1 MTGQLLNKAA
11 RPLGKQVL
19 HHPAAVPQS
28 NTVVKS
34 LLQGTSSSARNRQTL
49 SKARW
54 RRRPAASLTG
64 QQRRRPPTIHW
75 LLPVPLLCRAIT
87 SVQALPSSARY
98 DAMRA
103 RCQLSTLCTPRR
115 AGAGWRKASS
125 RDAMTGKG
133 HAGSQAHPRLLKH
146 WLMQQPSLLCTGQA
160 TRRTPWHAQR
170 QRWQGPHL
178 GAKQGVE
185 GVVEHAVGGLQAAG
199 RAGGQQGLGQCSPA
213 KPVLAGRTQ
222 WRNGGACHG
231 FRPQLGRSH
240 ACGWARRCEPQI
252 TQSRTGSP
260 PPARA
265 NWLRPTAAPAAHLQH
280 HQASGQQVEIVI
292 AGQLACG
299 AGSTDLGRGRV
310 CGRSC
315 RVRPARADGKPMA
328 LLPAGRSCASRGA
341 TWQHSTLLGL

>member
-1 MTGQLLNKAA
+1 MTGQLLTKAA

-19 HHPAAVPQS
+19 RHPAAVPQS

-125 RDAMTGKG
+125 RDATTGKG

-185 GVVEHAVGGLQAAG
+185 GLVEHAVSGLQAAG
-199 RAGGQQGLGQCSPA
+199 RAGRDSKVWGNAARQSQCWQAALSGGTAELATASALSWAEATPADGQGVASP
-213 KPVLAGRTQ
+213 
-222 WRNGGACHG
+222 
-231 FRPQLGRSH
+231 RSRK
-240 ACGWARRCEPQI
+240 AAQEARRLREL
-252 TQSRTGSP
+252 TGYAP
-260 PPARA
+260 PP
-265 NWLRPTAAPAAHLQH
+265 LPLPTCSTTRP
-280 HQASGQQVEIVI
+280 V
-292 AGQLACG
+292 
-299 AGSTDLGRGRV
+299 D
-310 CGRSC
+310 
-315 RVRPARADGKPMA
+315 
-328 LLPAGRSCASRGA
+328 SR
-341 TWQHSTLLGL
+341 